1 MKEYEIIIDED
12 LLMTLFHMTG
22 SLPVAT
28 VKNMLNCPL
37 IVGDNQ
43 EQLREILKLQDNE
56 TLRVDFTPLSEKAL
70 DILYWHRK
78 EFAGPVLSSPA
89 NP

>member
-1 MKEYEIIIDED
+1 MGTQKQEIGYSGARCIITTHALFLMKELYRLKEYEIIIDED

-43 EQLREILKLQDNE
+43 E
-56 TLRVDFTPLSEKAL
+56 
-70 DILYWHRK
+70 
-78 EFAGPVLSSPA
+78 
-89 NP
+89 

>member
-43 EQLREILKLQDNE
+43 E
-56 TLRVDFTPLSEKAL
+56 
-70 DILYWHRK
+70 
-78 EFAGPVLSSPA
+78 
-89 NP
+89 